1 MVLGSGRG
9 GVFDSCRL
17 CATPQ
22 LLFELLLPLLDD
34 ELCCCCCRCWTTRTC
49 RPPCHEDILLAKLR
63 PGQSIEF
70 EAHARV
76 GVGKDHAKYS
86 PVATA
91 CYRLMPRVRLLKP
104 VYNNLADEID
114 IYEPGVFRIVP
125 CTDPDDLAAGHT
137 KKAVVDNPYACTMS
151 RNLMRN
157 PVLRESVE
165 ITRVPD
171 HFIFSVESVGALPA
185 AVVLA
190 ESVKI
195 LKAKCENLVRMVD
208 DHEDNGKNGVAA

>member
-1 MVLGSGRG
+1 MPQGSQETTLFPEQTATDDDDETKEGGRG
-9 GVFDSCRL
+9 GLR
-17 CATPQ
+17 
-22 LLFELLLPLLDD
+22 
-34 ELCCCCCRCWTTRTC
+34 
-49 RPPCHEDILLAKLR
+49 PCHEDILLAKLR

-104 VYNNLADEID
+104 VYDDLAEELD

-208 DHEDNGKNGVAA
+208 DHEDNGGNGVAA